1 MKKTILFKMFQ
12 KKNSQ
17 DMVTGRQENTAGSNK
32 GNCEGSE

>member
-12 KKNSQ
+12 KNSQ
-17 DMVTGRQENTAGSNK
+17 DMVTRRQENTVGSNK